1 VQPSGKIPLVGILF
15 TGGRQQAHLQSLQ
28 QRLQERG
35 YVEGKNVKL
44 EYKYAI
50 PPTVLARADKV
61 IK

>member
-1 VQPSGKIPLVGILF
+1 VGILF